1 MRHRVSK
8 RKRLGERIGDAL
20 EELYGALRSGRPL
33 HETLTVRTVEIAEP
47 KSYGAKEVQ
56 RTRRRLAVS
65 QAVFARLV
73 GVSAELV
80 QHWEQGI
87 TAPRPLAR
95 RLMDEINRDPA
106 GFLARNISP
115 GHAGRKAAG

>member
-1 MRHRVSK
+1 MKRRISK
-8 RKRLGERIGDAL
+8 IKPVGERIAEAL
-20 EELYGALRSGRPL
+20 RELHEALRSGRPL
-33 HETLTVRTVEIAEP
+33 HEQFTVRTIEIASP
-47 KSYGAKEVQ
+47 KAYRAAEVR
-56 RTRRRLAVS
+56 RTRARLAVS
-65 QAVFARLV
+65 QAVFARLI

-106 GFLARNISP
+106 GFLARHVAPSESR
-115 GHAGRKAAG
+115 RKAAG